1 MDWKKISRSDFKN
14 KVGVFKKIMNK
25 YANTLKECSKI
36 AKQEYKEVSKKL
48 KELKKDLTSSQ
59 KVLVE
64 TILKLD
70 ESVINDKSVYDSINA
85 VNNKTSELL
94 KTGFKHFENS
104 ISKKQDNLSDF
115 TVTLFGR
122 TKAGKSTIREA
133 LTNGDGSTIG
143 KGAQR
148 TTRDVKTYNWNHLRI
163 IDTPGFDAYKGEEDE
178 KIAFSQVD
186 ETDLIL
192 FLVTSDSIE
201 ESEFEKLASLRRE
214 NKPVIILLNILY
226 NLKHPIKKKQFLKNP
241 KKYVSI
247 NAIEGHLERLKFLS
261 KKHFGIQNISVIPIH
276 ALSAFESNYAK
287 GDEKSN
293 LYNASN
299 FKYFSDYL
307 TKEIETSGKH
317 KRVQSFRDSYIFHLE
332 NSIKPVYEDSYRS
345 LKPIVRLLRNKQF
358 ELKNWFN
365 KFIPDKNDE
374 IERNVEK
381 LFEPLFNQLDYFVD
395 QNIENTDFGDKWNN
409 TVSEYLTENEFKS
422 TQENI
427 VADMNRYLEEFF
439 KEFKF
444 DMNLSVSK
452 VKYDEISR
460 VKKGSTGKVV
470 RWSGAAVG
478 TASAVILSS
487 VVANSWNPVGWGLAI
502 VGICLGMFSW
512 FWGDDT
518 KRFNRQK
525 ARMKTRMFNNLEKMQ
540 RKNKG
545 ALKTWFYK
553 DITHGLKKKI
563 TQDLYHQ
570 VELFKELLT
579 GYSEIAKRIDSFT
592 EKENI
597 ELVNRL
603 LEIQHSDIYDKDAI
617 QKIARIQG
625 VLTKI
630 LVERP
635 LFNDE
640 TRRKDFLNI
649 YGERIVEIK
658 KENDRIQF
666 LLNALNVKTA
676 EVINA
681 YYSVKSKKFI
691 VKVDKC
697 FAGKIYG
704 HLWSNVR
711 TAEKIIRNQILIKV
725 ISNEGNKISS
735 SRKEIQTIV

>member
-1 MDWKKISRSDFKN
+1 MR
-14 KVGVFKKIMNK
+14 K
-25 YANTLKECSKI
+25 YVNILKECSEI
-36 AKQEYKEVSKKL
+36 AKQEYKDISKKL
-48 KELKKDLTSSQ
+48 KKQKKDLISSQ
-59 KVLVE
+59 NILVE

-70 ESVINDKSVYDSINA
+70 RSDINDKAVYDSIYE

-94 KTGFKHFENS
+94 KSGFDSFEKS
-104 ISKKQDNLSDF
+104 FSKKSDNLSDF

-148 TTRDVKTYNWNHLRI
+148 TTKDVETYNWNHLRI
-163 IDTPGFDAYKGEEDE
+163 LDTPGFDAYKGEEDE

-201 ESEFEKLASLRRE
+201 ESEFVKLASLRRE

-226 NLKHPIKKKQFLKNP
+226 DLKHPIKKKQFLENP

-247 NAIEGHLERLKFLS
+247 NAIKGHLSRLKFLS
-261 KKHFGIQNISVIPIH
+261 KKHFDIQNISVIPIH
-276 ALSAFESNYAK
+276 ALAAFESNHSK
-287 GDEKSN
+287 GNEKSN

-307 TKEIETSGKH
+307 TKEIETSGKQ

-332 NSIKPVYEDSYRS
+332 NSIKPIYEDSYKS

-358 ELKNWFN
+358 ELKNWFD

-374 IERNVEK
+374 IERKVEK

-395 QNIENTDFGDKWNN
+395 QNIENSDFADKWNN
-409 TVSEYLTENEFKS
+409 MTSKYITENKIKS
-422 TQENI
+422 IQENI
-427 VADMNRYLEEFF
+427 ISDMNRYMEEFF

-452 VKYDEISR
+452 IKSEKISG
-460 VKKGSTGKVV
+460 VKKDSTGKVV
-470 RWSGAAVG
+470 RWSGATVG
-478 TASAVILSS
+478 MASAVILSTA
-487 VVANSWNPVGWGLAI
+487 VANSWNPVGWGLAI
-502 VGICLGMFSW
+502 VGIGLGIFSW

-525 ARMKTRMFNNLEKMQ
+525 AKMKTRMFNNLEKMQ

-545 ALKTWFYK
+545 ALKTWFYE

-570 VELFKELLT
+570 VGLFQKLLIE
-579 GYSEIAKRIDSFT
+579 YLAIANEIDSIT

-597 ELVNRL
+597 ELIKRL
-603 LEIQHSDIYDKDAI
+603 LELHHTNGSDTNNIYKV
-617 QKIARIQG
+617 ARVQG

-630 LVERP
+630 LVENP
-635 LFNDE
+635 LFDDDVNS
-640 TRRKDFLNI
+640 KDFIQI
-649 YGERIVEIK
+649 YGERIIEIK
-658 KENDRIQF
+658 KGNDRIKF
-666 LLNALNVKTA
+666 LLDALSADTT

-681 YYSVKSKKFI
+681 FYRDKDKIFV
-691 VKVDKC
+691 VKVEKSI
-697 FAGKIYG
+697 AGKIYG

-711 TAEKIIRNQILIKV
+711 TAEKIINSKIQIEV
-725 ISNEGNKISS
+725 I
-735 SRKEIQTIV
+735 

>member
-1 MDWKKISRSDFKN
+1 MDWKDFPVPIFKN
-14 KVGVFKKIMNK
+14 KEGVLKKIMNN

-36 AKQEYKEVSKKL
+36 AKQEYKEVSQKL

-59 KVLVE
+59 NVLVE

-70 ESVINDKSVYDSINA
+70 ESDINDKSVYDSINA

-94 KTGFKHFENS
+94 KTGFINFENS
-104 ISKKQDNLSDF
+104 FSKKQDNLSDF

-163 IDTPGFDAYKGEEDE
+163 LDTPGFDAYKGEEDE
-178 KIAFSQVD
+178 IIAFSQVD

-214 NKPVIILLNILY
+214 NKPVIILLNVLY
-226 NLKHPIKKKQFLKNP
+226 DLKHPIKKKQFLKDP

-261 KKHFGIQNISVIPIH
+261 KKHFDIHNISVIPIH

-293 LYNASN
+293 LYTASN

-307 TKEIETSGKH
+307 TKEIETSGKQ

-345 LKPIVRLLRNKQF
+345 LRPIVRVLKNKQF
-358 ELKNWFN
+358 ELKNWFD

-374 IERNVEK
+374 IERKVEK

-395 QNIENTDFGDKWNN
+395 QNIENSDFGDKWNN
-409 TVSEYLTENEFKS
+409 IVSKYITENKFKS
-422 TQENI
+422 IQECI
-427 VADMNRYLEEFF
+427 VTDMNRYLEEFF

-452 VKYDEISR
+452 IQAETISTT
-460 VKKGSTGKVV
+460 KKDSTGKVI
-470 RWSGAAVG
+470 RWAGATAG
-478 TASAVILSS
+478 TASAGIF
-487 VVANSWNPVGWGLAI
+487 AAITAGAITNAWNPVGWGLAAVAI
-502 VGICLGMFSW
+502 GFGIFSW

-525 ARMKTRMFNNLEKMQ
+525 AIMKTRMFNNLEKMQ

-545 ALKTWFYK
+545 ALKKWFYE

-570 VELFKELLT
+570 VGLFQKLLSE
-579 GYSEIAKRIDSFT
+579 YSAIAKRIDSCT
-592 EKENI
+592 EKENV
-597 ELVNRL
+597 ELVKRL
-603 LEIQHSDIYDKDAI
+603 LELQHLHGCDTDAI
-617 QKIARIQG
+617 QNVARIQG

-635 LFNDE
+635 LFTDE
-640 TRRKDFLNI
+640 TKRKDFLKI

-658 KENDRIQF
+658 KGNDRIQF
-666 LLNALNVKTA
+666 LLDALNVDAA

-681 YYSVKSKKFI
+681 FYNDKSNKFV
-691 VKVDKC
+691 VKVEKSI
-697 FAGKIYG
+697 AARIYG

-711 TAEKIIRNQILIKV
+711 TAEKIISNQIQIEV
-725 ISNEGNKISS
+725 I
-735 SRKEIQTIV
+735 

>member
-1 MDWKKISRSDFKN
+1 MDWKDFPVPIFKN
-14 KVGVFKKIMNK
+14 KEGVLKKIMNN

-36 AKQEYKEVSKKL
+36 AKQEYKEVSQKL

-59 KVLVE
+59 NVLVE

-70 ESVINDKSVYDSINA
+70 ESDINAKSVYDSINA

-94 KTGFKHFENS
+94 KTGFINFENS
-104 ISKKQDNLSDF
+104 FSKKQDNLSDF

-163 IDTPGFDAYKGEEDE
+163 LDTPGFDAYKGEEDE
-178 KIAFSQVD
+178 IIAFSQVD

-214 NKPVIILLNILY
+214 NKPVIILLNVLY
-226 NLKHPIKKKQFLKNP
+226 DLKHPIKKKQFLKDP

-261 KKHFGIQNISVIPIH
+261 KKHFDIHNISVIPIH

-293 LYNASN
+293 LYTASN
-299 FKYFSDYL
+299 FIYFSDYL
-307 TKEIETSGKH
+307 TKEIETSGKQ

-345 LKPIVRLLRNKQF
+345 LRPIVRVLKNKQF
-358 ELKNWFN
+358 ELKNWFD

-374 IERNVEK
+374 IERKVEK

-395 QNIENTDFGDKWNN
+395 QNIENSDFGDKWNN
-409 TVSEYLTENEFKS
+409 IVSKYITENKFKS
-422 TQENI
+422 IQECI
-427 VADMNRYLEEFF
+427 VTDMNRYLEEFF

-452 VKYDEISR
+452 IQAEIISTT
-460 VKKGSTGKVV
+460 KKDSTGKVI
-470 RWSGAAVG
+470 RWAGATAG
-478 TASAVILSS
+478 TASAGIF
-487 VVANSWNPVGWGLAI
+487 AAITAGAITNAWNPVGWGLAAVAI
-502 VGICLGMFSW
+502 GFGIFSW

-525 ARMKTRMFNNLEKMQ
+525 AIMKTRMFNNLEKMQ

-545 ALKTWFYK
+545 ALKKWFYE

-570 VELFKELLT
+570 VGLFQKLLSE
-579 GYSEIAKRIDSFT
+579 YSAIAKRIDSCT
-592 EKENI
+592 EKENV
-597 ELVNRL
+597 ELV
-603 LEIQHSDIYDKDAI
+603 K
-617 QKIARIQG
+617 
-625 VLTKI
+625 
-630 LVERP
+630 
-635 LFNDE
+635 
-640 TRRKDFLNI
+640 
-649 YGERIVEIK
+649 
-658 KENDRIQF
+658 
-666 LLNALNVKTA
+666 
-676 EVINA
+676 
-681 YYSVKSKKFI
+681 
-691 VKVDKC
+691 
-697 FAGKIYG
+697 
-704 HLWSNVR
+704 
-711 TAEKIIRNQILIKV
+711 
-725 ISNEGNKISS
+725 
-735 SRKEIQTIV
+735 

>member
-1 MDWKKISRSDFKN
+1 M
-14 KVGVFKKIMNK
+14 
-25 YANTLKECSKI
+25 NTLKECSAI

-59 KVLVE
+59 NVLVE
-64 TILKLD
+64 TILELD
-70 ESVINDKSVYDSINA
+70 KSDINDKSVYDSINA

-94 KTGFKHFENS
+94 KTGFNNFENS
-104 ISKKQDNLSDF
+104 FSKKQDTLSDF

-163 IDTPGFDAYKGEEDE
+163 LDTPGFDAYKGEEDE

-226 NLKHPIKKKQFLKNP
+226 DLKHPIKKKQFLKNP

-247 NAIEGHLERLKFLS
+247 NAIKGHLSRLKFLS
-261 KKHFGIQNISVIPIH
+261 KKHFDIQNISVIPIH
-276 ALSAFESNYAK
+276 ALSAFESNYAN
-287 GDEKSN
+287 GVEKSN

-307 TKEIETSGKH
+307 SKEIETSGKQ

-358 ELKNWFN
+358 ELKNWFD

-374 IERNVEK
+374 IERKVEK

-395 QNIENTDFGDKWNN
+395 QTIENSDFNDKWNN
-409 TVSEYLTENEFKS
+409 TVSKYITENKVKS
-422 TQENI
+422 IQENI
-427 VADMNRYLEEFF
+427 ITDMNRYLEEFF
-439 KEFKF
+439 KEFEF
-444 DMNLSVSK
+444 DMNLSLSK
-452 VKYDEISR
+452 IKSEKINAT
-460 VKKGSTGKVV
+460 KKDSTGKVI
-470 RWSGAAVG
+470 RWAGATAG
-478 TASAVILSS
+478 TASAGIT
-487 VVANSWNPVGWGLAI
+487 AAITAGAITNAWNPVGWGLAVVAI
-502 VGICLGMFSW
+502 GLGVFSW

-518 KRFNRQK
+518 KRFNKQK

-570 VELFKELLT
+570 VGSFQKLLDE
-579 GYSEIAKRIDSFT
+579 YSVIAEKIDSFT

-597 ELVNRL
+597 ELIKRL
-603 LEIQHSDIYDKDAI
+603 LELHHTKGYNANNIYKV
-617 QKIARIQG
+617 ARVQG

-630 LVERP
+630 LVESP
-635 LFNDE
+635 LFNE
-640 TRRKDFLNI
+640 NKNCKDFIQI
-649 YGERIVEIK
+649 YGERIVEIE
-658 KENDRIQF
+658 KENDRIKF
-666 LLNALNVKTA
+666 LLDALNADTT
-676 EVINA
+676 EIINA
-681 YYSVKSKKFI
+681 FYSDKRKKFI
-691 VKVDKC
+691 VKVEKGV
-697 FAGKIYG
+697 AGRIYG

-711 TAEKIIRNQILIKV
+711 TAEKIISNQIQI
-725 ISNEGNKISS
+725 
-735 SRKEIQTIV
+735 EII

>member
-1 MDWKKISRSDFKN
+1 MS
-14 KVGVFKKIMNK
+14 K
-25 YANTLKECSKI
+25 YINTLKECSEI

-48 KELKKDLTSSQ
+48 KKQKKDLTSSQ
-59 KVLVE
+59 NVLVE

-70 ESVINDKSVYDSINA
+70 KSDINDKAVYDSINE

-94 KTGFKHFENS
+94 KNGFKSFEKS
-104 ISKKQDNLSDF
+104 FFKKSDNLSDF

-163 IDTPGFDAYKGEEDE
+163 LDTPGFDAYKGEEDE

-226 NLKHPIKKKQFLKNP
+226 DLKHPIKRKQFLKNP

-247 NAIEGHLERLKFLS
+247 NAIKGHLSRLKFLS
-261 KKHFGIQNISVIPIH
+261 KKHFDIQNISVIPIH
-276 ALSAFESNYAK
+276 ALSAFESNHSK
-287 GDEKSN
+287 GDEKNN
-293 LYNASN
+293 LYSASN
-299 FKYFSDYL
+299 FRYFSDYL
-307 TKEIETSGKH
+307 TKEIEASGKQ

-332 NSIKPVYEDSYRS
+332 NSIKPVYEDSYKS

-358 ELKNWFN
+358 ELKNWFD

-374 IERNVEK
+374 IERKIEN

-395 QNIENTDFGDKWNN
+395 QNIENPDFGDKWNN
-409 TVSEYLTENEFKS
+409 IVTKHITENKIKLI
-422 TQENI
+422 QENI
-427 VADMNRYLEEFF
+427 VSDMNRYLEEFF

-452 VKYDEISR
+452 IKSEGISE

-470 RWSGAAVG
+470 RWSGAVVG
-478 TASAVILSS
+478 TASAVILSAA
-487 VVANSWNPVGWGLAI
+487 VANSWNPVGWGLAI
-502 VGICLGMFSW
+502 VGIGLGIFSW

-518 KRFNRQK
+518 KRFNKQK
-525 ARMKTRMFNNLEKMQ
+525 ARMKARMFNNLEKMQ

-570 VELFKELLT
+570 VVLFQKLLKEYLL
-579 GYSEIAKRIDSFT
+579 IVDKIDSVV

-597 ELVNRL
+597 ELIKRL
-603 LEIQHSDIYDKDAI
+603 LELQHANDYDTGNIYKV
-617 QKIARIQG
+617 ARVQG
-625 VLTKI
+625 SLTKI
-630 LVERP
+630 LVEKP
-635 LFNDE
+635 LFNDDKDS
-640 TRRKDFLNI
+640 KDFMKI
-649 YGERIVEIK
+649 YGERIIEIK
-658 KENDRIQF
+658 KGNDRIKF
-666 LLNALNVKTA
+666 LIDALNADTT

-681 YYSVKSKKFI
+681 YYNDKDKKFV
-691 VKVDKC
+691 VKVEKDL
-697 FAGKIYG
+697 AGRIYG
-704 HLWSNVR
+704 HLWSNIR
-711 TAEKIIRNQILIKV
+711 TAEKIIKSKIQIEV
-725 ISNEGNKISS
+725 
-735 SRKEIQTIV
+735 V

>member
-1 MDWKKISRSDFKN
+1 MS
-14 KVGVFKKIMNK
+14 K
-25 YANTLKECSKI
+25 YINTLKECSEI
-36 AKQEYKEVSKKL
+36 AKQEYKDVSKKL
-48 KELKKDLTSSQ
+48 KKQKKDLTSSQ
-59 KVLVE
+59 NILVE

-70 ESVINDKSVYDSINA
+70 KSDINDKAVYDSINE

-94 KTGFKHFENS
+94 KGGFKSFEKS
-104 ISKKQDNLSDF
+104 FSKKSDNLSDF

-133 LTNGDGSTIG
+133 LTNGNGSTIG

-163 IDTPGFDAYKGEEDE
+163 LDTPGFDAYKGEEDE

-226 NLKHPIKKKQFLKNP
+226 DLNHPIKKNQFLKNP

-247 NAIEGHLERLKFLS
+247 NAIKGHLSRLKFLS
-261 KKHFGIQNISVIPIH
+261 KRHFDIQNISVIPIH
-276 ALSAFESNYAK
+276 ALAAFESNHTK
-287 GDEKSN
+287 GDEKNS

-307 TKEIETSGKH
+307 TKEIEISGKQ

-332 NSIKPVYEDSYRS
+332 NSIKPVYEDSHKS
-345 LKPIVRLLRNKQF
+345 LRPIVRLLRNKQF
-358 ELKNWFN
+358 ELKNWFD

-374 IERNVEK
+374 IEREVKK

-395 QNIENTDFGDKWNN
+395 QNIENSDFGDKWNI
-409 TVSEYLTENEFKS
+409 TVSKHIKENKLKS
-422 TQENI
+422 IQENI
-427 VADMNRYLEEFF
+427 ITDMNRYLEEFF

-452 VKYDEISR
+452 IKSEEISDI
-460 VKKGSTGKVV
+460 KKGSKGKVA

-478 TASAVILSS
+478 TASAVILSTA
-487 VVANSWNPVGWGLAI
+487 VANSWNPVGWGLAI
-502 VGICLGMFSW
+502 VGIGLGIFSW

-518 KRFNRQK
+518 KRFNKQK

-540 RKNKG
+540 RKNTG

-563 TQDLYHQ
+563 TQDLYNQ
-570 VELFKELLT
+570 VGLFQKLLSE
-579 GYSEIAKRIDSFT
+579 YSVTAERIDSFT

-597 ELVNRL
+597 ALIKRL
-603 LEIQHSDIYDKDAI
+603 LELHHANGYDTNNIYKV
-617 QKIARIQG
+617 ARVQG

-630 LVERP
+630 LVKNP
-635 LFNDE
+635 LFNED
-640 TRRKDFLNI
+640 KNSKNFIQI

-658 KENDRIQF
+658 KGTNKIKF
-666 LLNALNVKTA
+666 LLDALNADTA
-676 EVINA
+676 EIINA
-681 YYSVKSKKFI
+681 FYSDKDKRFV
-691 VKVDKC
+691 VKVDKGV
-697 FAGKIYG
+697 AGRIYG
-704 HLWSNVR
+704 HLWSNLR
-711 TAEKIIRNQILIKV
+711 TAEKIIN
-725 ISNEGNKISS
+725 NKIQI
-735 SRKEIQTIV
+735 EVV

>member
-1 MDWKKISRSDFKN
+1 
-14 KVGVFKKIMNK
+14 MNK
-25 YANTLKECSKI
+25 YLNTLKECSKI
-36 AKQEYKEVSKKL
+36 AAQEYKEVSKKL
-48 KELKKDLTSSQ
+48 KKIKKDLTSSQ
-59 KVLVE
+59 NVLVD
-64 TILKLD
+64 TLLKLD
-70 ESVINDKSVYDSINA
+70 ESDINDKAVYDSINEI
-85 VNNKTSELL
+85 NNKTSELL
-94 KTGFKHFENS
+94 KNGFDSFENS
-104 ISKKQDNLSDF
+104 FSKKADNLSDF

-214 NKPVIILLNILY
+214 NKPVIILLNVLY
-226 NLKHPIKKKQFLKNP
+226 DLKHPIKKKQFLKNP
-241 KKYVSI
+241 KNYVSI
-247 NAIEGHLERLKFLS
+247 NAIRGHLSRLKFLS
-261 KKHFGIQNISVIPIH
+261 NKHFDIQNISVIPIH
-276 ALSAFESNYAK
+276 ALSAYESNNSE
-287 GDEKSN
+287 GNEKEY
-293 LYNASN
+293 LYDASN

-307 TKEIETSGKH
+307 TKEIETSGKQ

-332 NSIKPVYEDSYRS
+332 NSIKPVYEDSHRS
-345 LKPIVRLLRNKQF
+345 LTPIVRLLRNKQF
-358 ELKNWFN
+358 ELKNWFD

-374 IERNVEK
+374 IERIVEK
-381 LFEPLFNQLDYFVD
+381 IFEPLFNQLDYFVD
-395 QNIENTDFGDKWNN
+395 QNIENSDFGDKWNN
-409 TVSEYLTENEFKS
+409 MVSKYITENKFKS
-422 TQENI
+422 IQENI
-427 VADMNRYLEEFF
+427 ITDMNRYLEEFF

-452 VKYDEISR
+452 IKSDEISG
-460 VKKGSTGKVV
+460 VKKVSTGKVV

-478 TASAVILSS
+478 TASAVILSAA
-487 VVANSWNPVGWGLAI
+487 VANSWNPLGWGLAI
-502 VGICLGMFSW
+502 VGIGLGIFSW

-525 ARMKTRMFNNLEKMQ
+525 AIMKTRMFNNLEKMQ

-545 ALKTWFYK
+545 VLKTWFYN

-570 VELFKELLT
+570 VELFQKLLKE
-579 GYSEIAKRIDSFT
+579 YSAITAKIDSFI

-597 ELVNRL
+597 ELIKRL
-603 LEIQHSDIYDKDAI
+603 LDLHHPNGYESDNIHHV
-617 QKIARIQG
+617 ARVQG

-630 LVERP
+630 LIENT
-635 LFNDE
+635 LFNGD
-640 TRRKDFLNI
+640 KNNNDFMKI
-649 YGERIVEIK
+649 YGERIIEIK
-658 KENDRIQF
+658 SSTDKMKFLLDSLIIDSSEIIDAFFSDKEN
-666 LLNALNVKTA
+666 
-676 EVINA
+676 
-681 YYSVKSKKFI
+681 KFV
-691 VKVDKC
+691 VKVDKRK
-697 FAGKIYG
+697 AGKIYG

-711 TAEKIIRNQILIKV
+711 TAEKIIRN
-725 ISNEGNKISS
+725 KIHI
-735 SRKEIQTIV
+735 EVV

>member
-1 MDWKKISRSDFKN
+1 MS
-14 KVGVFKKIMNK
+14 K
-25 YANTLKECSKI
+25 YINTLKECSEI
-36 AKQEYKEVSKKL
+36 AKHEYKEVSKKL
-48 KELKKDLTSSQ
+48 KKLKKDLTSSQ
-59 KVLVE
+59 NALFD
-64 TILKLD
+64 TILELD
-70 ESVINDKSVYDSINA
+70 KSDINDKAIYDSINE

-94 KTGFKHFENS
+94 KSGFRSFEES
-104 ISKKQDNLSDF
+104 FSKKSDNLSDF

-163 IDTPGFDAYKGEEDE
+163 LDTPGFDAYQGQEDE

-226 NLKHPIKKKQFLKNP
+226 DLRHPIKKKQFLKTP
-241 KKYVSI
+241 KEHVSI
-247 NAIEGHLERLKFLS
+247 NAIRGHLGRLKFFS
-261 KKHFGIQNISVIPIH
+261 AKHFDIHNISVIPIH
-276 ALSAFESNYAK
+276 ALSAFKSIHSK
-287 GDEKSN
+287 GDEKYS

-307 TKEIETSGKH
+307 IKEIETSGKQ

-332 NSIKPVYEDSYRS
+332 NSIKPVYEDSYKS
-345 LKPIVRLLRNKQF
+345 LKPIIKLLRNKQI
-358 ELKNWFN
+358 ELKNWFD

-374 IERNVEK
+374 IERKVEK

-395 QNIENTDFGDKWNN
+395 KNIENSDFGDKWNN
-409 TVSEYLTENEFKS
+409 TVSRYVTENKIKFI
-422 TQENI
+422 QENI
-427 VADMNRYLEEFF
+427 ISDMNRYLEEFF

-452 VKYDEISR
+452 IKSEEISGL
-460 VKKGSTGKVV
+460 KKSSTGKIV
-470 RWSGAAVG
+470 RWSGATVG
-478 TASAVILSS
+478 TASAVILSAA
-487 VVANSWNPVGWGLAI
+487 VANSWNPVGWGLAV
-502 VGICLGMFSW
+502 VGIGLGIFSW

-518 KRFNRQK
+518 KRFNKQK
-525 ARMKTRMFNNLEKMQ
+525 AMMKTRMFNNLEKMQ
-540 RKNKG
+540 RKNRG
-545 ALKTWFYK
+545 ALKTWFYE

-570 VELFKELLT
+570 VELFQKLLSE
-579 GYSEIAKRIDSFT
+579 YSATAVKIDSIT

-597 ELVNRL
+597 KLIERL
-603 LEIQHSDIYDKDAI
+603 LELQNSKSYDSVAI
-617 QKIARIQG
+617 QNVARIQG

-630 LVERP
+630 LVEKS

-640 TRRKDFLNI
+640 TNRKDFIKN
-649 YGERIVEIK
+649 YGEKVIEI
-658 KENDRIQF
+658 ENDSDRIK
-666 LLNALNVKTA
+666 LLLDSLNTDTS
-676 EVINA
+676 EIINA
-681 YYSVKSKKFI
+681 FYNDNERKFVVEVKNSV
-691 VKVDKC
+691 
-697 FAGKIYG
+697 AGKIYG

-711 TAEKIIRNQILIKV
+711 TAERIIKHNIKIEV
-725 ISNEGNKISS
+725 
-735 SRKEIQTIV
+735 V

>member
-1 MDWKKISRSDFKN
+1 
-14 KVGVFKKIMNK
+14 MNK
-25 YANTLKECSKI
+25 YMNTLKECSRI

-48 KELKKDLTSSQ
+48 KKLKKDLTSSQ
-59 KVLVE
+59 NVLVE

-70 ESVINDKSVYDSINA
+70 ESDINDKSVYDSIDA

-94 KTGFKHFENS
+94 KTGFNNFENS

-163 IDTPGFDAYKGEEDE
+163 LDTPGFDAYKGEEDE

-226 NLKHPIKKKQFLKNP
+226 DLKHSIKKKQFLKNP
-241 KKYVSI
+241 QKYVSI
-247 NAIEGHLERLKFLS
+247 DAIKGHLSRLKFLS
-261 KKHFGIQNISVIPIH
+261 KKHFDIQNISVIPIH
-276 ALSAFESNYAK
+276 ALSAFESNHSK
-287 GDEKSN
+287 GDEKNN

-299 FKYFSDYL
+299 FKYFSEYL
-307 TKEIETSGKH
+307 TKEIETSGKQ

-332 NSIKPVYEDSYRS
+332 NTIKPVYEDSYRS
-345 LKPIVRLLRNKQF
+345 LKPIVRVLRNKQF
-358 ELKNWFN
+358 ELKNWFD

-374 IERNVEK
+374 IERKVGK

-395 QNIENTDFGDKWNN
+395 QNIGNSDFSDKWNN
-409 TVSEYLTENEFKS
+409 IVSKYITENKFRS
-422 TQENI
+422 IQESI
-427 VADMNRYLEEFF
+427 VTDMNRYLEEFF

-452 VKYDEISR
+452 IQAEKISTT
-460 VKKGSTGKVV
+460 KKDSTGKVI
-470 RWSGAAVG
+470 RWAGATAG
-478 TASAVILSS
+478 TASAGIF
-487 VVANSWNPVGWGLAI
+487 AAITGGAITNAWNPVGWGLAAVAI
-502 VGICLGMFSW
+502 GFGIFSW

-525 ARMKTRMFNNLEKMQ
+525 AIMKTRMFNNLEKMQ

-545 ALKTWFYK
+545 ALKTWFYE

-570 VELFKELLT
+570 VGLFQKLLSE
-579 GYSEIAKRIDSFT
+579 YSAIAKRIDSFT
-592 EKENI
+592 EKENV
-597 ELVNRL
+597 ELIKRL
-603 LEIQHSDIYDKDAI
+603 LELQHSNCYDTDGIKNV
-617 QKIARIQG
+617 ARIQG

-635 LFNDE
+635 LFKDE
-640 TRRKDFLNI
+640 TKRKDFLKI

-666 LLNALNVKTA
+666 LLDALNVDAA

-681 YYSVKSKKFI
+681 FYSDKSKKFI
-691 VKVDKC
+691 VKVEKSI
-697 FAGKIYG
+697 AGRIYG

-711 TAEKIIRNQILIKV
+711 TAEKIISNQIQIEV
-725 ISNEGNKISS
+725 I
-735 SRKEIQTIV
+735 

>member
-1 MDWKKISRSDFKN
+1 MD
-14 KVGVFKKIMNK
+14 K
-25 YANTLKECSKI
+25 YMNTLKECSAI

-48 KELKKDLTSSQ
+48 KKLKKDLTSSQ
-59 KVLVE
+59 NVLVE

-70 ESVINDKSVYDSINA
+70 ESDINDKAVYDSIKA
-85 VNNKTSELL
+85 VDNKTTELL
-94 KTGFKHFENS
+94 KTGFNNFENS
-104 ISKKQDNLSDF
+104 FSKKRDNLSDF

-163 IDTPGFDAYKGEEDE
+163 LDTPGFDAYKGEEDE

-226 NLKHPIKKKQFLKNP
+226 DLKHPIKKKQFLKNP
-241 KKYVSI
+241 KKYVSM
-247 NAIEGHLERLKFLS
+247 NAIKGHLNRLKFLS
-261 KKHFGIQNISVIPIH
+261 KKHFDIQNISVIPIH

-299 FKYFSDYL
+299 FKYFSNYL
-307 TKEIETSGKH
+307 TKEIETSGKQ

-332 NSIKPVYEDSYRS
+332 NSIKPVYEESYEG
-345 LKPIVRLLRNKQF
+345 LKPIVRLLRKKQF
-358 ELKNWFN
+358 ELKNWFD

-374 IERNVEK
+374 IERKVEE
-381 LFEPLFNQLDYFVD
+381 LFEPLFNQLDCFID
-395 QNIENTDFGDKWNN
+395 QNIENSDFTDKWNN
-409 TVSEYLTENEFKS
+409 TVSNYITENKIKS
-422 TQENI
+422 IQENVI
-427 VADMNRYLEEFF
+427 TDMNRYLEEFF
-439 KEFKF
+439 EEFKF

-452 VKYDEISR
+452 IKSEGISG

-478 TASAVILSS
+478 TASAVILSAAVS
-487 VVANSWNPVGWGLAI
+487 NSWNPVGWGLAV
-502 VGICLGMFSW
+502 VGIGLGIFSW

-525 ARMKTRMFNNLEKMQ
+525 IKMKTRMFNNLEKMQ

-545 ALKTWFYK
+545 ALKSWFYEN
-553 DITHGLKKKI
+553 ITHGLKKKI

-570 VELFKELLT
+570 VGLFKKLLRE
-579 GYSEIAKRIDSFT
+579 YSAIAERIDSFT

-597 ELVNRL
+597 ELITRL
-603 LEIQHSDIYDKDAI
+603 IELNHSNVSVGNNICKV
-617 QKIARIQG
+617 ARVQG
-625 VLTKI
+625 VLTKV
-630 LVERP
+630 LVESP
-635 LFNDE
+635 LFNEDKNY
-640 TRRKDFLNI
+640 KDLMRV
-649 YGERIVEIK
+649 YGERVVEVEK
-658 KENDRIQF
+658 GSDRMKF
-666 LLNALNVKTA
+666 LLDALNADTA
-676 EVINA
+676 DINNA
-681 YYSVKSKKFI
+681 FYSDKRKKFI
-691 VKVDKC
+691 VKVEKGV
-697 FAGKIYG
+697 AGKIYG

-711 TAEKIIRNQILIKV
+711 TAEKIISNQIQIEV
-725 ISNEGNKISS
+725 I
-735 SRKEIQTIV
+735 